1 MALAVPLRGWRRES
15 PVAQFLVVRQR
26 SRMKLIIT
34 SIVCLTVGIGVGWY
48 FGYTRPTA
56 KNQRE
61 LLKQYQYTRDKFHM
75 TDAEMADWGE
85 HMHEYFVAMQRQDEF
100 AAAIALAAF
109 TNLEATNTERAK
121 WELETT
127 ISAYYRGH
135 LHDGNTNLLH
145 KIVSYA
151 ATNSAL
157 SNAIYRKLE

>member
-1 MALAVPLRGWRRES
+1 MKRIIA
-15 PVAQFLVVRQR
+15 FLVCI
-26 SRMKLIIT
+26 LI
-34 SIVCLTVGIGVGWY
+34 GIGIGWY
-48 FGYTRPTA
+48 YGYTRPVA

-61 LLKQYQYTRDKFHM
+61 LLKQYQYTRDNFHM
-75 TDAEMADWGE
+75 TDAEMADFGKHE
-85 HMHEYFVAMQRQDEF
+85 SEYFAAMQRQDEF

-109 TNLEATNTERAK
+109 KNLEASNTDRAK

-127 ISAYYRGH
+127 VSAYYRGH

-145 KIVSYA
+145 HIVYYA